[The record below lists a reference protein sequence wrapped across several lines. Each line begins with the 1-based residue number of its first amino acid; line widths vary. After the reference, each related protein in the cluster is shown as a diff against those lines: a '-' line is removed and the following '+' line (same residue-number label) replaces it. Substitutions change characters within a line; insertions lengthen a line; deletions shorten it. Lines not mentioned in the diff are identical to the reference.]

1 MRLRPTSTAAHDQ
14 DAKGKGTNMSDT
26 TWQPVIS
33 SSEQVA
39 WTIESVLGPDARFDL
54 KRPLL
59 PDSLANVAK
68 ISCLDEAERLTLNH
82 IRGNAYLYLFSFV
95 EEYIIATAVRHADAE
110 VFGDHAAL
118 RAFLR
123 FAEEEVKHQEMFR
136 RALRLFEANFGHKC
150 DVIQNPEAVAE
161 VILSHKPMAVLLI
174 TLHLEIMTQQHFV
187 ESFRRGTTEELDP
200 LFRQMLRNHWLEEA
214 QHAKI
219 DVLELERLAADAT
232 PELRE
237 ESIDDYIKIVVA
249 LDGLLIQQA
258 ANDVTSLGR
267 ILGRTFSETEHREI
281 LDAQMDAYRRTF
293 VGLGL
298 WSPAL
303 IAEVQRLSPAGA
315 RRVAELAKKYPV

>member
-1 MRLRPTSTAAHDQ
+1 
-14 DAKGKGTNMSDT
+14 MSDT
-26 TWQPVIS
+26 TWEPVIT

-39 WTIESVLGPDARFDL
+39 WTIESVLGPEARFDL

-68 ISCLDEAERLTLNH
+68 ISCLDDAERLTLNQ

-95 EEYIIATAVRHADAE
+95 EEYIIATAVRHAEAE
-110 VFGDHAAL
+110 VFGDHTAL

-136 RALRLFEANFGHKC
+136 RALRLFEAGFGHKC

-161 VILSHKPMAVLLI
+161 VILSHKPMAVLLV

-187 ESFRRGTTEELDP
+187 ESFRRGSTEELDP
-200 LFRQMLRNHWLEEA
+200 LFRQMLKHHWLEEA

-219 DVLELERLAADAT
+219 DVLELERLAADAS

-237 ESIDDYIKIVVA
+237 ESIDDYIKIVGA
-249 LDGLLIQQA
+249 LDGLLGQQA
-258 ANDVTSLGR
+258 ANDVASLSK
-267 ILGRTFSETEHREI
+267 ILGRKFTEAERREI
-281 LDAQMDAYRRTF
+281 LDAQVDAYRRTF

-298 WSPAL
+298 WSPAFRS
-303 IAEVQRLSPAGA
+303 EVERLSPAGA
-315 RRVAELAKKYPV
+315 RRIADLAQKYPI